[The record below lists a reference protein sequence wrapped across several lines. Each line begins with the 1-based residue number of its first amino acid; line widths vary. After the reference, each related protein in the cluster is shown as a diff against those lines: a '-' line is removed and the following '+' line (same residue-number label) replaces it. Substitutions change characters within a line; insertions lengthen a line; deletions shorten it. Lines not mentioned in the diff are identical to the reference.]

1 MCCMQTGCLS
11 TPSLDQRILGV
22 PERNFGPCEHQRVQN
37 ASLSQPLQEGI
48 SKQQTTVG
56 NYTDPENA
64 LTHRRRT
71 AWNQPARASM
81 SAALL
86 LVLLAA
92 AGGQLG
98 PERGQQPLAACYSA
112 GRLRK
117 TTDAGSAATA
127 WQGCCRRRMSRPLRP
142 QWPLGPAVLLPPHRP
157 QQESSGS
164 QSQPS
169 RKKAVGPDQKGLTA
183 ACATKLSRTSLA
195 VAARSAVY
203 AIRSV

>member
-1 MCCMQTGCLS
+1 
-11 TPSLDQRILGV
+11 
-22 PERNFGPCEHQRVQN
+22 
-37 ASLSQPLQEGI
+37 
-48 SKQQTTVG
+48 
-56 NYTDPENA
+56 
-64 LTHRRRT
+64 
-71 AWNQPARASM
+71 M

-169 RKKAVGPDQKGLTA
+169 PDQKGLTA